1 MRQVLIGSPT
11 VSATGSDGFIGLYY
25 IKNGVKTAIT
35 ASNASEVKYG
45 DIVVERSAAKGGDI
59 VVPFAKHM
67 FKYVKASPVTGSA
80 FIASFDLS
88 GVTITPGD
96 DYTVIFAK
104 KGVPFNKRNKW
115 TFTYRAGASD
125 TADKIAAAIA
135 AYVTNNV
142 DLGATATVSTSTVT
156 FTAKD
161 KRSDYKLLFA
171 DGLSGVSATVTARVL
186 PQNDLEDMKVI
197 LSKAAADA
205 GFEYTA
211 KDDVSLLY
219 PGMVDNPFASQSFTD
234 YGFVV
239 YTISFVEH
247 REVATRDTGIKQIV
261 QIVLP
266 KKSASAEAAQAAT
279 LEAILTALAA

>member
-25 IKNGVKTAIT
+25 TKAGVKTAIT

-59 VVPFAKHM
+59 IVPFAKHG
-67 FKYVKASPVTGSA
+67 FKYVKASPVTGSVYSA
-80 FIASFDLS
+80 TLDLS
-88 GVTITPGD
+88 AVTITPGD

-104 KGVPFNKRNKW
+104 KGVAFNERNKW
-115 TFTYRAGASD
+115 TFTYRAATGD
-125 TADKIAAAIA
+125 TAEKLAAAI
-135 AYVTNNV
+135 VKFVNENV
-142 DLGATATVSTSTVT
+142 SLGATASASTSTVT

-171 DGLSGVSATVTARVL
+171 DGLSGFAATVTARVL
-186 PQNDLEDMKVI
+186 PMNDLEDMKVI
-197 LSKAAADA
+197 LSKASADA

-211 KDDVSLLY
+211 KDDVTLLY

-247 REVATRDTGIKQIV
+247 REVATHDTGIKQIV

-279 LEAILTALAA
+279 LEAILDALAA

>member
-35 ASNASEVKYG
+35 VTNASEVKFG
-45 DIVVERSAAKGGDI
+45 DIVVERSADKGGDI
-59 VVPFAKHM
+59 VVPFAKHK
-67 FKYVKASPVTGSA
+67 FSYVKASPVTGSPYKA
-80 FIASFDLS
+80 VFDLS
-88 GVTITPGD
+88 TVTITPGD

-104 KGVPFNKRNKW
+104 KGVPFNERNKW
-115 TFTYRAGASD
+115 SFTYRAKVGD
-125 TADKIAAAIA
+125 TASVIASAIAKYVTDNAAI
-135 AYVTNNV
+135 
-142 DLGATATVSTSTVT
+142 GATCTAATSTVT
-156 FTAKD
+156 FIGIN

-171 DGLSGVSATVTARVL
+171 DALSSLTATVTARVV

-219 PGMVDNPFASQSFTD
+219 PKMVDNPFATQSFTD

-247 REVATRDTGIKQIV
+247 REVATHDTGIKQIV
-261 QIVLP
+261 QIILP
-266 KKSASAEAAQAAT
+266 KKSATAEAAQAST